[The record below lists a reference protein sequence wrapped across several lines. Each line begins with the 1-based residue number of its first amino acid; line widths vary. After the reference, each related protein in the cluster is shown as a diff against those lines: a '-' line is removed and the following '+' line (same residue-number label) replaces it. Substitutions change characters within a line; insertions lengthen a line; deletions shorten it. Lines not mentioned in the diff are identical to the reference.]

1 VVSRPP
7 TWIPPGSFDNSLP
20 RHEAERQRNFDAATS
35 SRTVEPPMRPPPVQP
50 PTGWMNAKDDSA
62 NQIAQQAAVRQGGLI
77 AANSGAAAPPFP
89 PSPAEVAA
97 LPQVNTVEPGPEKL
111 VVVSTGSAALETG
124 ALETGSPEI
133 DEPTLQVNKG
143 ASRQVIERRLLERP
157 DDIIAASRGFAEGL
171 KRQADELRASK
182 PNEAG
187 PLAQYDDLI
196 AFLDKMVSGLAEL
209 ADALDQAFKTTA
221 AAQHP
226 SPEPI
231 FLGTAAEIARR
242 LHLGAMDWLEQNSTT
257 VFNVPWRISVFCA
270 GIAFLHWIGADS
282 FTAIG
287 TLGYLVRSKEDKK
300 RRQEKKP
307 LGKK

>member
-1 VVSRPP
+1 
-7 TWIPPGSFDNSLP
+7 
-20 RHEAERQRNFDAATS
+20 
-35 SRTVEPPMRPPPVQP
+35 M
-50 PTGWMNAKDDSA
+50 GW
-62 NQIAQQAAVRQGGLI
+62 RQG
-77 AANSGAAAPPFP
+77 APNSGAAAPPLP
-89 PSPAEVAA
+89 PWA
-97 LPQVNTVEPGPEKL
+97 
-111 VVVSTGSAALETG
+111 
-124 ALETGSPEI
+124 PEI
-133 DEPTLQVNKG
+133 DAPTHQVNKG
-143 ASRQVIERRLLERP
+143 ASVIERRLLERP
-157 DDIIAASRGFAEGL
+157 DYIIAASRGFAEGL

-221 AAQHP
+221 AVQPP

-231 FLGTAAEIARR
+231 FLGKAAKIARR

-257 VFNVPWRISVFCA
+257 VFNVPCRISVFCA
-270 GIAFLHWIGADS
+270 GIMFLHWIGADS
-282 FTAIG
+282 LPAIG

-300 RRQEKKP
+300 RRQEKKS

>member
-1 VVSRPP
+1 LQAQAGNLARPKA
-7 TWIPPGSFDNSLP
+7 GL
-20 RHEAERQRNFDAATS
+20 EGAEMTVTAAGGDA
-35 SRTVEPPMRPPPVQP
+35 
-50 PTGWMNAKDDSA
+50 
-62 NQIAQQAAVRQGGLI
+62 
-77 AANSGAAAPPFP
+77 
-89 PSPAEVAA
+89 PSEVAA
-97 LPQVNTVEPGPEKL
+97 LPQANTVEPGPEKL
-111 VVVSTGSAALETG
+111 VVVSTGSATLETG

-133 DEPTLQVNKG
+133 GAPTLRINKG

-231 FLGTAAEIARR
+231 FLGKAAEIARR

-257 VFNVPWRISVFCA
+257 VFNVPCRIST
-270 GIAFLHWIGADS
+270 LHWIGADS
-282 FTAIG
+282 ITAIG

-307 LGKK
+307 LGKSEPASAPLPVGQAIDGPKAFAPAPAFAPTAPYRRIHRLSG